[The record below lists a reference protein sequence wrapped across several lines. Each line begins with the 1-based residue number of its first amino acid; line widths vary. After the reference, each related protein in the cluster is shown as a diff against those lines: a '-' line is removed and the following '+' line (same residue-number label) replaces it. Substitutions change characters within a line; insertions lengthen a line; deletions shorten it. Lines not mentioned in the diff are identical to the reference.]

1 MNPISPMQLRDYV
14 LLGLHLQ
21 ANTEFDGSKNKPY
34 EGQIGINF
42 DFKKQELEP
51 VFRIDLQVDINSSEE
66 AFKRA
71 PYRIRIALQA
81 FVEFDKSISEDKIS
95 TLLGP
100 NGLAMTYAI
109 ARGIVGQ
116 ATGTS
121 LHGKFLL
128 PTVNFIELLEKK
140 YSSQAV
146 VQKKRKKGK

>member
-1 MNPISPMQLRDYV
+1 MQLRDYV

-51 VFRIDLQVDINSSEE
+51 VFGIDLQVDINSSEE
-66 AFKRA
+66 AFSNEHHG
-71 PYRIRIALQA
+71 IRIALQA

-100 NGLAMTYAI
+100 NGLADDSPAI
-109 ARGIVGQ
+109 ARGIVGR
-116 ATGTS
+116 ATGAS
-121 LHGKFLL
+121 LHENFSCQLSILSSFL
-128 PTVNFIELLEKK
+128 KK
-140 YSSQAV
+140 NIPL
-146 VQKKRKKGK
+146 KP

>member
-1 MNPISPMQLRDYV
+1 MQLRDYV

-21 ANTEFDGSKNKPY
+21 ANTDFVSTKNQAY
-34 EGQIGINF
+34 EGQVGINF
-42 DFKKQELEP
+42 DFKKQEHEP
-51 VFRIDLQVDINSSEE
+51 IFRVDLQVDINPSEE

-71 PYRIRIALQA
+71 PYRISIALQA
-81 FVEFDKSISEDKIS
+81 FVEFDKAISEDKIS

-128 PTVNFIELLEKK
+128 PTVNFIDLLEKK